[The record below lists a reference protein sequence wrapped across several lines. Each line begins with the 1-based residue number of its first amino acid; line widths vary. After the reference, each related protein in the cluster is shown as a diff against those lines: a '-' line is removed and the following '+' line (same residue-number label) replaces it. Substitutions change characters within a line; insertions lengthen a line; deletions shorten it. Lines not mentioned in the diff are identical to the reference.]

1 MTVDTLRAEGP
12 IGLRLSASQVTLFRN
27 CKRAWAYSYILGE
40 RSPSTPAQALGTAVH
55 KQLENYLSGGAFNF
69 TEEAGAIAASALEF
83 LPKPGTLGMYTE
95 REFHIRGPSGH
106 SYLGYIDLEQEHISK
121 ITDFKTTGDLKW
133 KKTEAEL
140 LSDPQANLYA
150 ANFFFKFPERPEVTL
165 EWLYMRKK
173 GARKAAVTRLTVGQE
188 HVLSQFNTIEKTAE
202 EMAEVQERLDD
213 VPREELPK
221 RILELAPS
229 RDFCTAYSGC
239 PYLNRFCTDLSPLH
253 ALGSYLKKEKTRTMT
268 ALMKKMVEPAQVNP
282 PEQHLAPPP
291 VQVAPPPAAAVPT
304 QAPVA
309 APTGSPSVSGGLLQ
323 RVRANAGLSAPT
335 GATTIPVA
343 PQAPVAQAA
352 QQPAEASSPLTDV
365 GIRAAIHYGVT
376 PEDCTP
382 EMVKKLNAGL
392 PPTPFHAPTEPA
404 APPAA
409 SPPLPAVAPKKRG
422 RPSKADKAAAEAAAL
437 AAENAPDTTPPA
449 DTTLTDAVMAAVV
462 PLASLAEVVPPAAAP
477 APKKNLLARLTETAP
492 LPAPV
497 EPPMASLAAP
507 TRYDMAPSDR
517 GAPAPEATEG
527 GVFNTAGVTTGRTS
541 SAAPNAANGPRAEAQ
556 KPPAGKNI
564 HVLYIDCSPSDGFT
578 PGEETIAIAK
588 ELLAADGI
596 EDYRYVDFG
605 HGAGLLA
612 AAVGRVLDNQ
622 ALDSGPAEAIRLDT
636 RLQEYGAVAHEFLI
650 RAKVVVR

>member
-1 MTVDTLRAEGP
+1 MTVDGP

-291 VQVAPPPAAAVPT
+291 VQVAPPPAAAAPT
-304 QAPVA
+304 QVPVA
-309 APTGSPSVSGGLLQ
+309 APTGSPSVAGGLLQ

-352 QQPAEASSPLTDV
+352 QQPAEVSSPLTDV
-365 GIRAAIHYGVT
+365 GIRAALHYGVT

-392 PPTPFHAPTEPA
+392 PPTPFHGEPPPA
-404 APPAA
+404 APPVAP
-409 SPPLPAVAPKKRG
+409 PPLPPVAKKRG

-449 DTTLTDAVMAAVV
+449 DTTLTDAVMAAVA
-462 PLASLAEVVPPAAAP
+462 PLASLADVMPPAAAP
-477 APKKNLLARLTETAP
+477 APKKNLLLRRLTETASP
-492 LPAPV
+492 PAPV
-497 EPPMASLAAP
+497 EPPLASLSTP
-507 TRYDMAPSDR
+507 SRYDTAPSD
-517 GAPAPEATEG
+517 GAVSAPDPTHG
-527 GVFNTAGVTTGRTS
+527 GVFNTAGATTGRTS
-541 SAAPNAANGPRAEAQ
+541 SAAPNASNGPRAEVQ

-564 HVLYIDCSPSDGFT
+564 GLLCIDCSPSSGFT
-578 PGEETIAIAK
+578 PGEEIIAIAK
-588 ELLAADGI
+588 EYLANMESI
-596 EDYRYVDFG
+596 EDYREVEFG
-605 HGAGLLA
+605 KGNAYLA
-612 AAVGRVLDNQ
+612 QAVAH
-622 ALDSGPAEAIRLDT
+622 ALDRAGTLEAVRLDT